1 MLKNETIKLIKKEDD
16 LLDKSIILVNALFK
30 NVTDKQGKPY
40 IEHLYYVSDN
50 LESYEEKVV
59 GMLHDV
65 IEDTYVDEK
74 LLIAFG
80 FPKNIVESLL
90 LLTRNKSNSYDEY
103 INNIIK
109 SNNLI
114 ALKVKKADMMH
125 NMNKERLNLLEENI
139 RKKLEKKYTNNY
151 KKIVDELEKR
161 G

>member
-1 MLKNETIKLIKKEDD
+1 MLRQETITLIKREDD
-16 LLDKSIILVNALFK
+16 LLDKAIILVNDLFK

-40 IEHLYYVSDN
+40 IEHLYYVSNN
-50 LESYEEKVV
+50 LENYEEKVV

-65 IEDTYVDEK
+65 IEDTYVDK
-74 LLIAFG
+74 DLLLAFG
-80 FPKNIVESLL
+80 FPKNIVESVL
-90 LLTRNKSNSYDEY
+90 LLTRNKEISYNIY
-103 INNIIK
+103 IENIIK

-125 NMNKERLNLLEENI
+125 NMNKERLNRLDENT

-151 KKIVDELEKR
+151 KKIVNTLEKR

>member
-1 MLKNETIKLIKKEDD
+1 MLKQETITLIKREDD
-16 LLDKSIILVNALFK
+16 LLEKAIILVNDLFK
-30 NVTDKQGKPY
+30 NSTDKQGKPY

-50 LESYEEKVV
+50 LESYEEKIV

-74 LLIAFG
+74 LLLIFG
-80 FPKNIVESLL
+80 FPKNIVESVL
-90 LLTRNKSNSYDEY
+90 LLTKNKNISYDEY

-114 ALKVKKADMMH
+114 ALKVKKTDMMH
-125 NMNKERLNLLEENI
+125 NMNKDRLNSLEENT

-151 KKIVDELEKR
+151 KKIVNELEKR